1 MHLSVAE
8 AGDGE
13 LVVRTRRV
21 ELGQVVQTR
30 GHIMQHRAT
39 PLELIGVERLAW
51 LLQDA
56 HAVHEG
62 LQRTLVLLLVEE
74 LLPAREQIVGILWH
88 ALELLEQHA
97 TSRVKLLLL
106 CHASTRG
113 PVLPVA
119 QQGSRCVPTPKG
131 DFQVQASSH
140 VICGR
145 ADRKVTQAR
154 LPEVRDFEGSLSVPA
169 L

>member
-1 MHLSVAE
+1 MRRLCRGPSAVHLSVAK

-13 LVVRTRRV
+13 LVVRTCRI
-21 ELGQVVQTR
+21 ELFQVVQTR
-30 GHIMQHRAT
+30 GHIVQHRAT
-39 PLELIGVERLAW
+39 PLEIIGVERLTW
-51 LLQDA
+51 LLQNA
-56 HAVHEG
+56 PAVHEG

-74 LLPAREQIVGILWH
+74 LLPAREQIVGVLWH

-119 QQGSRCVPTPKG
+119 QQGLDVRPYARGRFEVSSE
-131 DFQVQASSH
+131 ASSQEELDTH
-140 VICGR
+140 HNR
-145 ADRKVTQAR
+145 
-154 LPEVRDFEGSLSVPA
+154 
-169 L
+169 

>member
-1 MHLSVAE
+1 MRRLCRGPSAVHLSVAK

-13 LVVRTRRV
+13 LVVRTCRI
-21 ELGQVVQTR
+21 ELFQVVQTR
-30 GHIMQHRAT
+30 GHIVQHRAT
-39 PLELIGVERLAW
+39 PLEIIGVERLTW
-51 LLQDA
+51 LLQNA

-74 LLPAREQIVGILWH
+74 LLPAREQIVGVLWH

-113 PVLPVA
+113 LVLPVA
-119 QQGSRCVPTPKG
+119 QQGLDVRPYTEGRFEFCSKFARGVRHTP
-131 DFQVQASSH
+131 Q
-140 VICGR
+140 R
-145 ADRKVTQAR
+145 AQ
-154 LPEVRDFEGSLSVPA
+154 
-169 L
+169 

>member
-74 LLPAREQIVGILWH
+74 LLPAR
-88 ALELLEQHA
+88 
-97 TSRVKLLLL
+97 
-106 CHASTRG
+106 
-113 PVLPVA
+113 
-119 QQGSRCVPTPKG
+119 
-131 DFQVQASSH
+131 
-140 VICGR
+140 
-145 ADRKVTQAR
+145 
-154 LPEVRDFEGSLSVPA
+154 
-169 L
+169 